1 MKRGSIMN
9 FPQKYLASCLLMITA
24 LLCSSSPG
32 GAQTAPNLGAAAAF
46 EVLAG
51 TAVTCTNSTVNG
63 DAGAGIVVTE
73 TECTITGDT
82 VDGAATDQAI
92 IDFTAAFTALA
103 GETCDSTLGASDLTD
118 ETITPGIY
126 CVNAAGATPPTG
138 TLTLDAEG
146 DPNAV
151 FIFLVEGAFT
161 GTGFNVVTTNGADP
175 CNVYWQV
182 DAAATLT
189 GSNFMGTILAGAAI
203 TMTNTL
209 HTGNAYAGAAVTL
222 TDSIVTGCVPDDVPP
237 PDPDECPPPDPDECK
252 DDNGDKDHPECKDD
266 NGDKDHPECKD
277 DD

>member
-1 MKRGSIMN
+1 MN
-9 FPQKYLASCLLMITA
+9 FPQKYLASCLLMSAA

-32 GAQTAPNLGAAAAF
+32 VAQIAPDLGSAADF

-51 TAVTCTNSTVNG
+51 TSVTCTNSTVNG
-63 DAGAGIVVTE
+63 DVGAGIVVTE
-73 TECTITGDT
+73 TTCSITGEI
-82 VDGAATDQAI
+82 VDGDATDQALM
-92 IDFTAAFTALA
+92 DFTDAFDDLA
-103 GETCDSTLGASDLTD
+103 GETCDSTL
-118 ETITPGIY
+118 
-126 CVNAAGATPPTG
+126 TG
-138 TLTLDAEG
+138 TLAGTTVTPGVYCVDSTAKTGTFTLDAQG

-151 FIFLVEGAFT
+151 FIFLVDGST
-161 GTGFNVVTTNGADP
+161 GTGALTGTSFNVVAINGANP

-266 NGDKDHPECKD
+266 D
-277 DD
+277 